1 MTTQQIRLQSSCFA
15 GHKCLVNTVGFA
27 GHKLSGEYLCKALA
41 LLAINVW
48 WIPTTRSTSA
58 RLFVGW
64 THMLTQCFGFH
75 VLALAKPDACAT
87 HCLSTLSLYSIVWRG
102 LQCFAGHAPGEALAK
117 LWLCW
122 SYMPVYTP
130 LHSGKSYMRW
140 HHFTVVSHISYSLT
154 GYTTTSQWLIVFD
167 MAHFTV
173 VIRIWCGTT
182 SQWSSYL
189 IWPHHHFTVANRIS
203 YGITGPHLHFT
214 VVNLIWCGTTSQW
227 LIIFDVA
234 PLHSGRSY
242 FIWHNRSTQ
251 WLIVFDVAPLHSG

>member
-1 MTTQQIRLQSSCFA
+1 MDNDNGNLLLLSNPRFVDNRLSEDLQFLHRTHIVSLESGLLNICFHQLKCFMSLFAQWFYVKKTACHFSQLA
-15 GHKCLVNTVGFA
+15 GWWPHSKYVCKALALLAINAWWIPLALLAIKCLVNTFA
-27 GHKLSGEYLCKALA
+27 KLWLCWPYMPGEYLCKALA

-64 THMLTQCFGFH
+64 TNMLTQCFGFH

-140 HHFTVVSHISYSLT
+140 HHFTVVN
-154 GYTTTSQWLIVFD
+154 
-167 MAHFTV
+167 
-173 VIRIWCGTT
+173 RIW
-182 SQWSSYL
+182 
-189 IWPHHHFTVANRIS
+189 
-203 YGITGPHLHFT
+203 YG
-214 VVNLIWCGTTSQW
+214 
-227 LIIFDVA
+227 
-234 PLHSGRSY
+234 PLHSG
-242 FIWHNRSTQ
+242 
-251 WLIVFDVAPLHSG
+251 